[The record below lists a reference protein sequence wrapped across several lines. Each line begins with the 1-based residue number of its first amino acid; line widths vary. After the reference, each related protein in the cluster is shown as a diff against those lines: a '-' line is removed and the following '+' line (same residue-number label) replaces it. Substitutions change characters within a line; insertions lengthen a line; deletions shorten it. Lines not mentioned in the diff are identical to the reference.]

1 MKLLHVSPS
10 WGWVVVAHTHT
21 HIHGFC
27 ACMLCHDFMWI
38 IWTYINN
45 FLNESNRQ
53 YRRILSTLVGTNQRI
68 KGLFV
73 CPASHATN
81 THSHISLCLSYHTW
95 SYGGKLI
102 ITSIKGLTCGKNWWS
117 HGDKYRHVISDLISP
132 CLYDVMV
139 VTVWLEDNLSPFFIT
154 LFLTAQTKPSLISW
168 S

>member
-21 HIHGFC
+21 YIHGFC

-38 IWTYINN
+38 IWTYIN